1 MPLPDSDP
9 VDLTVMISGL
19 TTTETASMAFPPER
33 LFTVKEYYQMAEAGI
48 LHPDERVEL
57 IEGRILKMYRQTP
70 LHASCAT
77 RIIYWM
83 FKRINDQAEIRV
95 HNPVDLDEFTEPEP
109 DIILARLDEDEYL
122 DHHPFPSD
130 LFLVIEIADLSLDYD
145 REVKTRLYAGA
156 GVLEYCLINLNDR
169 QIEDYRNPTID
180 VYSQRRVYSGEH
192 SFNLA
197 AFPDVEVKAAD
208 WLPLK

>member
-19 TTTETASMAFPPER
+19 TTTETASTAFPPER
-33 LFTVKEYYQMAEAGI
+33 VFTVKEYYQMAEAGI

-95 HNPVDLDEFTEPEP
+95 HNPVDLDE
-109 DIILARLDEDEYL
+109 YL

-130 LFLVIEIADLSLDYD
+130 LLLVIEIADLSLDYD

-192 SFNLA
+192 SFNLV
-197 AFPDVEVKAAD
+197 AFPDVVVKAAD